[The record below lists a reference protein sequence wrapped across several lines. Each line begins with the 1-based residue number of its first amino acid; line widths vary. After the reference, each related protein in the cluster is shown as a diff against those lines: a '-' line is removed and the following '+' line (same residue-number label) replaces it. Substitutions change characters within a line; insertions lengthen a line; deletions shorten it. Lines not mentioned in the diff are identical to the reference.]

1 MKYLPLATDTEV
13 NSFFI
18 YKDSEI
24 IQQKMM
30 ILTHLFLQLLQH
42 FWVQIL
48 CELLKGE

>member
-13 NSFFI
+13 N
-18 YKDSEI
+18 SEI

-48 CELLKGE
+48 RELLKGE